1 MNFPQ
6 VTQWDEKR
14 MNVSEK
20 MKVLKPFRFN
30 KEGKILK
37 KKPGDN
43 IEVSGSLKKDLYHQL
58 KICYPQDEKAIN
70 EYFAAQ
76 RKNGAPSEY
85 SAPPNLAK
93 KVDVDELVGQVAT
106 LSKQVDALKKQNE
119 ELSAKKGGK

>member
-30 KEGKILK
+30 KEGKIFK
-37 KKPGDN
+37 KKPGDD
-43 IEVSGSLKKDLYHQL
+43 IEVSGGLKKDLYHQL
-58 KICYPQDEKAIN
+58 KVCYPQDEKAIS

-76 RKNGAPSEY
+76 RKNGAPAE
-85 SAPPNLAK
+85 SAPTNIAK
-93 KVDVDELVGQVAT
+93 KVDVDELVGKVAT
-106 LSKQVDALKKQNE
+106 LSKQVETLQKQNE
-119 ELSAKKGGK
+119 ELASKKGGK